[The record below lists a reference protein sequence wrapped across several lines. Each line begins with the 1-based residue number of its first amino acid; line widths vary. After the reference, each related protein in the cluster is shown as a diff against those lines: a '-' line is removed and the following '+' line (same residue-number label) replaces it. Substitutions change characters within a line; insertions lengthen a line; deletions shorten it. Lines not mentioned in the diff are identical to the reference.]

1 LPNLKLH
8 DPQYDIAIIGGGI
21 LGASVAYFLSS
32 IAKSRIV
39 LVEQEKSVAFHTS
52 SRNTGKVHAPFLY
65 DPAKKRFFAKAA
77 SLGFKM
83 WKEYCEEKSLPFI
96 QDGVIEVA
104 TSESGIGRLNNYIT
118 WGVAN
123 GLEEGKDFCLL
134 DKNQVKQIE
143 PNVDCKSA
151 ILCEKDASVN
161 YGLITQNLIQ
171 DSELL
176 GCKILLGSKVRGIS
190 SHEIKSPNIKLLLRS
205 GKRDYTIT
213 TQYLIN
219 AAGGNAVD
227 IAHSLGIAKVYTD
240 LHFRGEYWQAPA
252 EYFNLTKRSI
262 YSIPKFPEYP
272 FLDPHWIVRI
282 DGRREVGPNAV
293 PIFGPYAYNWIAN
306 AKYSIPKI
314 IESIRARGTYRIL
327 LDRRFL
333 SLLGHE
339 VRSSLSKTVMINRV
353 KKFLPQLKASRFI
366 QRGTAGI
373 RSLLVGPE
381 GRFVPDTMV
390 LKEDYSMHILNYNSP
405 GATGALPMGAAIVSD
420 LLHNGIIQND
430 SIVKGREKKPIWD
443 IQQISSLMQLD
454 EIRWS

>member
-1 LPNLKLH
+1 MSDLTLH
-8 DPQYDIAIIGGGI
+8 DHQYDVAIIGGGI

-39 LVEQEKSVAFHTS
+39 LLEQEKRVAFHTS

-65 DPAKKRFFAKAA
+65 DPSKKRFFAKAA
-77 SLGFKM
+77 FLGFKM
-83 WKEYCEEKSLPFI
+83 WKEYCEQKSLPFI
-96 QDGVIEVA
+96 QDGVVEVA
-104 TSESGIGRLNNYIT
+104 TNESGIDRLNNYLA

-123 GLEEGKDFCLL
+123 GLEEKKDFWLL
-134 DKNQVKQIE
+134 DMNQIKEIE
-143 PNVDCKSA
+143 PNVNCKSA

-171 DSELL
+171 DSQLL

-190 SHEIKSPNIKLLLRS
+190 SHEIKGPNIKLLIRS

-240 LHFRGEYWQAPA
+240 LNFRGEYWQAPA

-293 PIFGPYAYNWIAN
+293 PIFGPYAYDWMEN
-306 AKYSIPKI
+306 AKNMIPKI

-333 SLLGHE
+333 TLLGHE

-353 KKFLPQLKASRFI
+353 KKFLPPLTASRFA

-373 RSLLVGPE
+373 RSVVVGPE
-381 GRFVPDTMV
+381 GKFLPDTMV
-390 LKEDYSMHILNYNSP
+390 VKGDHSMHILNYNSP
-405 GATGALPMGAAIVSD
+405 GATGALPMGAAIASD
-420 LLHNGIIQND
+420 LLQNGIIQND
-430 SIVKGREKKPIWD
+430 SIEKGRIKKPIWD
-443 IQQISSLMQLD
+443 FQQISSLMQLD
-454 EIRWS
+454 DIR

>member
-1 LPNLKLH
+1 LSDFTLH
-8 DPQYDIAIIGGGI
+8 DHQYDVAIIGGGI

-32 IAKSRIV
+32 IAKSRII
-39 LVEQEKSVAFHTS
+39 LLEQEKRVAFHTS

-65 DPAKKRFFAKAA
+65 DPSKKRFFAKAA
-77 SLGFKM
+77 FLGFKM
-83 WKEYCEEKSLPFI
+83 WKEYCEQKSLPFI
-96 QDGVIEVA
+96 QDGVVEVA
-104 TSESGIGRLNNYIT
+104 TNESGIDRLNNYLA

-123 GLEEGKDFCLL
+123 GLEEKKDFWLL
-134 DKNQVKQIE
+134 DMNQIKEIE
-143 PNVDCKSA
+143 PNVNCKSA

-161 YGLITQNLIQ
+161 YGLITESLIQ
-171 DSELL
+171 DSRLL
-176 GCKILLGSKVRGIS
+176 GCKILLGNKVMGIS
-190 SHEIKSPNIKLLLRS
+190 THDIKGQDIRLLMRS
-205 GKRDYTIT
+205 GDNDLTSIT

-219 AAGGNAVD
+219 TAGGNAID
-227 IAHSLGIAKVYTD
+227 IAHSLGVAKVFTD

-293 PIFGPYAYNWIAN
+293 PIFGPYAYDWMEN
-306 AKYSIPKI
+306 AKNMIPKI

-333 SLLGHE
+333 TLLGHE

-353 KKFLPQLKASRFI
+353 KKFLPPLTASRFA

-373 RSLLVGPE
+373 RSVVVGPE
-381 GRFVPDTMV
+381 GKFLPDTMV
-390 LKEDYSMHILNYNSP
+390 VKGDHSMHILNYNSP
-405 GATGALPMGAAIVSD
+405 GATGALPMGAAIASD
-420 LLHNGIIQND
+420 LLQNGIIQND
-430 SIVKGREKKPIWD
+430 SIEKARIKKPIWD
-443 IQQISSLMQLD
+443 FQQISSLMQLD
-454 EIRWS
+454 DIR

>member
-1 LPNLKLH
+1 
-8 DPQYDIAIIGGGI
+8 
-21 LGASVAYFLSS
+21 
-32 IAKSRIV
+32 
-39 LVEQEKSVAFHTS
+39 
-52 SRNTGKVHAPFLY
+52 
-65 DPAKKRFFAKAA
+65 
-77 SLGFKM
+77 M
-83 WKEYCEEKSLPFI
+83 
-96 QDGVIEVA
+96 
-104 TSESGIGRLNNYIT
+104 
-118 WGVAN
+118 
-123 GLEEGKDFCLL
+123 
-134 DKNQVKQIE
+134 
-143 PNVDCKSA
+143 
-151 ILCEKDASVN
+151 
-161 YGLITQNLIQ
+161 
-171 DSELL
+171 
-176 GCKILLGSKVRGIS
+176 
-190 SHEIKSPNIKLLLRS
+190 RS

-219 AAGGNAVD
+219 AAGGNAID

-252 EYFNLTKRSI
+252 DYFNLTKRSI

-306 AKYSIPKI
+306 AKYLIPKI

-353 KKFLPQLKASRFI
+353 KKFLPQLKASKFI

-420 LLHNGIIQND
+420 LLHSGIIQND
-430 SIVKGREKKPIWD
+430 SIVKSREKKPIWD